1 MTGTDAGAA
10 ATVRPDAVV
19 ASLRD
24 AILTGVL
31 APGAAVTEGLVADSF
46 RVARPTARIAID
58 RLVADGLLA
67 REPHHAARVRRL
79 DRADLADLFA
89 ARAAVESAAVEL
101 LAGTRAIPDAA
112 SAAHE
117 KLLALGA
124 DASYWAI
131 DIAFHRALVQGSLST
146 RLPRL
151 HDQLMGEIELAIA
164 QVDAHRLRS
173 TREVE
178 AEHGRILD
186 AVAAG
191 DAALA
196 EHLTRSH
203 ILASRDR
210 LLAHYDAQH
219 ADSQHPDAQHSA
231 AQHPAAEHSDSQPE
245 R

>member
-1 MTGTDAGAA
+1 MDNLAKNRITSIDLLRGTVMIIMALDH
-10 ATVRPDAVV
+10 VRDY
-19 ASLRD
+19 LF
-24 AILTGVL
+24 T
-31 APGAAVTEGLVADSF
+31 DSF
-46 RVARPTARIAID
+46 FYDPLD
-58 RLVADGLLA
+58 LA
-67 REPHHAARVRRL
+67 RTSG
-79 DRADLADLFA
+79 
-89 ARAAVESAAVEL
+89 AVFFTRWITHFCAPVFML
-101 LAGTRAIPDAA
+101 LAGTSAVPDAA

-117 KLLALGA
+117 RLRALDA

-131 DIAFHRALVQGSLST
+131 YIAFHRALVQGSPST

-173 TREVE
+173 TREVV

-191 DAALA
+191 DTALA

-210 LLAHYDAQH
+210 LLAALDAH
-219 ADSQHPDAQHSA
+219 L
-231 AQHPAAEHSDSQPE
+231 DSQPG

>member
-1 MTGTDAGAA
+1 MRESA
-10 ATVRPDAVV
+10 ATEAAVRPDAVV

-24 AILTGVL
+24 AVLTGVL
-31 APGAAVTEGLVADSF
+31 APGDAVTEALVAESF
-46 RVARPTARIAID
+46 HIARPTARIAID
-58 RLVADGLLA
+58 RLVADGLLV

-79 DRADLADLFA
+79 ERADLADLFA

-101 LAGTRAIPDAA
+101 LAGTAAIPDAA

-117 KLLALGA
+117 RLRRLDA

-131 DIAFHRALVQGSLST
+131 DIAFHRALVHGSPST

-151 HDQLMGEIELAIA
+151 HDLLMGEIELAIA

-173 TREVE
+173 TTEVV

-191 DAALA
+191 DATLA
-196 EHLTRSH
+196 EHLTRAH

-219 ADSQHPDAQHSA
+219 G
-231 AQHPAAEHSDSQPE
+231 

>member
-1 MTGTDAGAA
+1 MGTGATMDAAM
-10 ATVRPDAVV
+10 RPDAVV

-31 APGAAVTEGLVADSF
+31 PPGDAVTEALVSESY

-58 RLVADGLLA
+58 RLVADGLLE

-79 DRADLADLFA
+79 GRDDLVDLFA

-101 LAGTRAIPDAA
+101 LAGTAAVPDAA

-117 KLLALGA
+117 RLSALDA

-131 DIAFHRALVQGSLST
+131 DIAFHRALVQGSPST

-173 TREVE
+173 TREVV

-191 DAALA
+191 DTALA

-210 LLAHYDAQH
+210 LLAHFDAH
-219 ADSQHPDAQHSA
+219 LETLH
-231 AQHPAAEHSDSQPE
+231 E

>member
-1 MTGTDAGAA
+1 MTSDAAP
-10 ATVRPDAVV
+10 VRPDAVV
-19 ASLRD
+19 ASLRS

-31 APGAAVTEGLVADSF
+31 APGDAVTEALVADTF
-46 RVARPTARIAID
+46 HVARPTARIAID
-58 RLVADGLLA
+58 KLVAEGILA

-79 DRADLADLFA
+79 DRDDLADLFA

-101 LAGTRAIPDAA
+101 LAGTSAVPDAA
-112 SAAHE
+112 SAAHAQ
-117 KLLALGA
+117 LLALEA

-131 DIAFHRALVQGSLST
+131 DIAFHRALVDGSPSA

-151 HDQLMGEIELAIA
+151 HAQLMGEIELAIA

-173 TREVE
+173 TREVA

-191 DAALA
+191 DTALA
-196 EHLTRSH
+196 EHLTRAH

-210 LLAHYDAQH
+210 LLAHYDNH
-219 ADSQHPDAQHSA
+219 TPH
-231 AQHPAAEHSDSQPE
+231 E

>member
-1 MTGTDAGAA
+1 MAGASA
-10 ATVRPDAVV
+10 AAVRPDAVV
-19 ASLRD
+19 ASLRT
-24 AILTGVL
+24 AILAGTVEPGV
-31 APGAAVTEGLVADSF
+31 AVTEALVSETF

-58 RLVADGLLA
+58 RLVADGLLE

-79 DRADLADLFA
+79 GRDDIADLFA
-89 ARAAVESAAVEL
+89 ARAAVEAAAVEL
-101 LAGTRAIPDAA
+101 LADTSAVPEPA
-112 SAAHE
+112 SAAHAQLE
-117 KLLALGA
+117 RLDA
-124 DASYWAI
+124 DASYWAV
-131 DIAFHRALVQGSLST
+131 DIAFHRALVQGAPST

-151 HDQLMGEIELAIA
+151 HDQLMGEIEFALA

-173 TREVE
+173 TREVA

-196 EHLTRSH
+196 GHLTRAH

-210 LLAHYDAQH
+210 LLAHF
-219 ADSQHPDAQHSA
+219 DSQHG
-231 AQHPAAEHSDSQPE
+231 